1 MVRTRRAPAYDH
13 LFKLVLVGD
22 SGVGKGCML
31 RRLCDGVFDPSSIS
45 LGPVCLRT
53 RTLELHGETTEKWK
67 LQIWYTSGQERYRE
81 TIKGF
86 WQGAQGVFVL
96 YDVTD
101 RRTFD
106 GAKLRIK
113 ELGRHAHKNVSTFLI
128 GNKCD
133 LRSQREVTFDE
144 AKELSDKLGVQ
155 FMETSAKRAWQVEEA
170 LHAMASTVRVSLPA
184 PVAQAE
190 AEDDQL
196 PSSDAASA
204 IRLCAC
210 ACSALRRWRLRS
222 RAESQTAGRSLLL
235 LEASS

>member
-1 MVRTRRAPAYDH
+1 MARTRRAPTHDH

-31 RRLCDGVFDPSSIS
+31 RRLCDGDFDPSNMS
-45 LGPVCLRT
+45 LGPVCLRMK
-53 RTLELHGETTEKWK
+53 TLELDGERWK
-67 LQIWYTSGQERYRE
+67 LQLWYTSGQERYRE
-81 TIKGF
+81 AISGF

-133 LRSQREVTFDE
+133 LRSQREVPFEE

-155 FMETSAKRAWQVEEA
+155 FMETSAKQDWQVEEA
-170 LHAMASTVRVSLPA
+170 LLVMASTVRVNLPA
-184 PVAQAE
+184 VAQAE
-190 AEDDQL
+190 AQEEQL
-196 PSSDAASA
+196 PSLDAASA
-204 IRLCAC
+204 MRWCAC
-210 ACSALRRWRLRS
+210 ACTALRRWRHRS
-222 RAESQTAGRSLLL
+222 RADSQIGRSLL
-235 LEASS
+235 ETSS